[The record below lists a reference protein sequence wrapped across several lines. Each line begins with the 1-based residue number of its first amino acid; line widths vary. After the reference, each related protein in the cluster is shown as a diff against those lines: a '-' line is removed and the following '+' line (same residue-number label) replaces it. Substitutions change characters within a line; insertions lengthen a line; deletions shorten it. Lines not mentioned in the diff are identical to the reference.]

1 MHMTRHDD
9 NITKPRE
16 RDNRDRDKVN
26 KTMLKTSLAQ
36 RLTRI
41 DDPVIADTIIRLW
54 VAIFFLFGL
63 WAISIYYIPNRFNSA
78 IMEAYIDLQAQQVP
92 NNLPYGLNFTIN

>member
-1 MHMTRHDD
+1 MHMTRPND

-16 RDNRDRDKVN
+16 RDNRDRDKIN
-26 KTMLKTSLAQ
+26 KTTQKTSLAQ

-41 DDPVIADTIIRLW
+41 DDPMIADTIIRLW
-54 VAIFFLFGL
+54 VAIFLLFGL

-78 IMEAYIDLQAQQVP
+78 IMKAYIDLQAQQVQ
-92 NNLPYGLNFTIN
+92 NNIPYAFNFT

>member
-1 MHMTRHDD
+1 MHTMKQGVNKR
-9 NITKPRE
+9 KGRE
-16 RDNRDRDKVN
+16 RDNRDSDNQIKTTLN
-26 KTMLKTSLAQ
+26 KTIAQSL
-36 RLTRI
+36 TGI
-41 DDPVIADTIIRLW
+41 DDPLVAGSIIRLW